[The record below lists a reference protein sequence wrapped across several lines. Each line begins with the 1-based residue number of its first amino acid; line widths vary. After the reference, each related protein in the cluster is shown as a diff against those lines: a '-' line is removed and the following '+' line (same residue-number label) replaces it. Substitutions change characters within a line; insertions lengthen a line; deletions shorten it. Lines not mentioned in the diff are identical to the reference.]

1 MKTNSEEPSRVHPT
15 PPALYRSDSM
25 LSNGT
30 ARPST
35 RVRGATRT
43 WMGCGPMAK
52 NVTESVFIVWGGNQ
66 DLARLV
72 ESRLDAIHFS
82 GVVGGGQP
90 TDLFV
95 GSQVLSQ
102 IHQCTRAIILVEDTS
117 GSDLPAGY
125 NLSDNL
131 MFEWG
136 YIIGTFP
143 PNKVHVFLIDLSARD
158 LPSDLAGSWA
168 SEVSRAGLT
177 NNEVAEHIVATFRK
191 DARHH
196 VEMDKLEIMHMWTQ
210 VLRYVETYNDM
221 PQCSDVE
228 LAHYLVHSIETCY
241 YYMDDER
248 FEELLNIMKPM
259 SSVLEYAVA
268 MVKANLRLFGETGG
282 LQRPLPYDAYMELKT
297 FFETPYNISFQD
309 QELHRWFRF
318 FALRR
323 QALLHRTVAE
333 NPEFSDQERNVFRVE
348 TIDLTKMALDALE
361 EIVSAHPR
369 QAGYANLYR
378 GYLHRDLYLLSLALG
393 DDERARSENALA
405 VKAKEAF
412 YLTYKDRYPQD
423 LILTQHLGQEYY
435 LALAEQLDYVEKP
448 MEKMMIRRTIN
459 EFLSKLEKDSG
470 RQHVLLSELRARFV

>member
-1 MKTNSEEPSRVHPT
+1 M
-15 PPALYRSDSM
+15 
-25 LSNGT
+25 
-30 ARPST
+30 AR
-35 RVRGATRT
+35 
-43 WMGCGPMAK
+43 
-52 NVTESVFIVWGGNQ
+52 NVTESGFVVWGGNQ
-66 DLARLV
+66 ELAGLV
-72 ESRLDAIHFS
+72 GRKLDSIHFS

-117 GSDLPAGY
+117 GIDLASGY

-143 PNKVHVFLIDLSARD
+143 PSKVHVFLIDLSARD

-177 NNEVAEHIVATFRK
+177 NDEVAERIVATFQK

-196 VEMDKLEIMHMWTQ
+196 AEMDKLEIMHMWTQ
-210 VLRYVETYNDM
+210 VLRYVETYNTM

-228 LAHYLVHSIETCY
+228 LAHYLLHSIETCY
-241 YYMDDER
+241 YYMEDER
-248 FEELLNIMKPM
+248 FGELLNSVKPV

-268 MVKANLRLFGETGG
+268 MVKANLRLFRETGG

-297 FFETPYNISFQD
+297 FFERPYDISFQD
-309 QELHRWFRF
+309 EELHLWFRF
-318 FALRR
+318 FAVRR

-333 NPEFSDQERNVFRVE
+333 NPEFSAEERNVFRAETVE
-348 TIDLTKMALDALE
+348 LTTKAAGALDD
-361 EIVSAHPR
+361 IVSHFPR
-369 QAGYANLYR
+369 QSGYANLYR
-378 GYLHRDLYLLSLALG
+378 GYLHRDLYLLSVALG

-412 YLTYKDRYPQD
+412 YITYKERYPQD
-423 LILTQHLGQEYY
+423 LILIQHLGQEYY

-448 MEKMMIRRTIN
+448 MEKMMIRRIIN
-459 EFLSKLEKDSG
+459 EFLSKLEKNTG